1 MANNKSNN
9 SNSTTI
15 TTRIDSIAKDILNR
29 ENTTYRQILE
39 ETAYSLI
46 NNKKDESVFCSQRDI
61 SQIEEEIHDIEFLI
75 TSNNKKLELYRQ
87 EIAGCEKINK
97 HLSKMLSKK
106 KESLSRLKDNQ
117 KNRNNLREK
126 YSENIKY
133 DVNSAAKNIERVLKH
148 NHDLRQ
154 NGPRARVKES
164 EIRSICRKYK
174 VGMTDVMPLI
184 DQQYICCMEGYEKYV

>member
-9 SNSTTI
+9 LNSTTI
-15 TTRIDSIAKDILNR
+15 TTRIDSVAKDILNR

-46 NNKKDESVFCSQRDI
+46 NNKKEEAISYSQKDI
-61 SQIEEEIHDIEFLI
+61 SHLEEDIQDIEFLI
-75 TSNNKKLELYRQ
+75 NSNNKKLEQYKQ
-87 EIAGCEKINK
+87 ELNNCEKINK

-106 KESLSRLKDNQ
+106 KESLSKLQDNQ
-117 KNRNNLREK
+117 KTRNNLREK

-133 DVNSAAKNIERVLKH
+133 DVNLAAEDIEKVLKH

-154 NGPRARVKES
+154 KGPRARVKES
-164 EIRSICRKYK
+164 EIKSICRKYK
-174 VGMTDVMPLI
+174 VNMSDVMPLI
-184 DQQYICCMEGYEKYV
+184 DQQYIRCMEGYEKYV